1 VLEDERVEPRSASR
15 SQPGDRSVH
24 AHKLRVMIVGT
35 FPPSLGGTTI
45 LLKSLVDLLAHRA
58 DIELTVVNTASKRRG
73 PFAPAQ
79 RALGTAWRVF
89 LLAGRVDVVALHVS
103 EPMMAW
109 PILLLSRIRRRPLL
123 VRWFGGADYR
133 RYGSVVRRK
142 LMRWML
148 RHVDM
153 NLLETKIL
161 VRMAREDGARR
172 VVWYPNTRALSDA
185 DDNPDHEA
193 EECRRFVFV
202 GLVRP
207 VKGIQEI
214 IDAGERLGGDVVVD
228 VYGPLRDG
236 LSEETFEGLE
246 RVRYLGVLPSD
257 EVVSTMSQ
265 YDALLLPTYHEG
277 EGYPGVVLEAFRAG
291 LPVVCTRWQAL
302 PEVVDETCGI
312 LVAPRNAEELH
323 DAMERLIRDPALF
336 KRLREGAKR
345 RRDLF
350 SSEVWAERFVEYC
363 RDLAERRDVAGT
375 RENE

>member
-1 VLEDERVEPRSASR
+1 MQTR
-15 SQPGDRSVH
+15 
-24 AHKLRVMIVGT
+24 KLRVMVVGT
-35 FPPSLGGTTI
+35 LPPPLGGTTV
-45 LLKSLVDLLAHRA
+45 LLKSLVDLLAQRA
-58 DIELTVVNTASKRRG
+58 DIELTVVNTSSKLSG
-73 PFAPAQ
+73 PFAAVQ
-79 RALGTAWRVF
+79 RALGAAWRVF

-103 EPMMAW
+103 EPRMAW

-142 LMRWML
+142 LTTWMFN
-148 RHVDM
+148 RVDL
-153 NLLETKIL
+153 NLLETKAL

-172 VVWYPNTRALSDA
+172 VIWYPNTRALSDA
-185 DDNPDHEA
+185 GDEQDREA

-207 VKGIQEI
+207 AKGIQEI
-214 IDAGERLGGDVVVD
+214 IDAGECLGRDVVVD
-228 VYGPLRDG
+228 VYGPFFDG
-236 LSEETFEGLE
+236 FSEKMFEDLE

-257 EVVSTMSQ
+257 EVVSTMAQ

-291 LPVVCTRWQAL
+291 LPVVCTTWQAL
-302 PEVVDETCGI
+302 PEIVDETCGI
-312 LVAPRNAEELH
+312 LVAPRSAEELR

-336 KRLREGAKR
+336 KRLREGAKK

-363 RDLAERRDVAGT
+363 RDLARHRDVVGT
-375 RENE
+375 REGE

>member
-1 VLEDERVEPRSASR
+1 MV
-15 SQPGDRSVH
+15 
-24 AHKLRVMIVGT
+24 VGT
-35 FPPSLGGTTI
+35 LPPSLGGTTV
-45 LLKSLVDLLAHRA
+45 LLKSLVDLLAQRA
-58 DIELTVVNTASKRRG
+58 DIELTVVNTAITRRG
-73 PFAPAQ
+73 SFAAAQ
-79 RALGTAWRVF
+79 RVLGTAWRVF

-103 EPMMAW
+103 EPRMAW

-133 RYGSVVRRK
+133 QYGSVVRQK
-142 LMRWML
+142 LMRWMF
-148 RHVDM
+148 RRVDL
-153 NLLETKIL
+153 NLLETKAL
-161 VRMAREDGARR
+161 VRMAKEDGARQ
-172 VVWYPNTRALSDA
+172 VVWYPNTRALSDDG
-185 DDNPDHEA
+185 DDSDREA
-193 EECRRFVFV
+193 GECRRFVFV

-228 VYGPLRDG
+228 VYGPFRDG
-236 LSEETFEGLE
+236 LSEKTFEGLE

-257 EVVSTMSQ
+257 EVVSTMAQ

-312 LVAPRNAEELH
+312 LVAPRSAEELH
-323 DAMERLIRDPALF
+323 DAMERLMRDPALF

-363 RDLAERRDVAGT
+363 RDLAGRRDVAGR
-375 RENE
+375 RESE